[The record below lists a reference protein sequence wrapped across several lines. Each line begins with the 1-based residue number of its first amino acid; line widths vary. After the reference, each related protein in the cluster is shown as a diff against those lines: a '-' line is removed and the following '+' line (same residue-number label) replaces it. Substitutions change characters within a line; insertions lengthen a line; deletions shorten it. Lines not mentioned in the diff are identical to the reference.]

1 MSGPELG
8 LRVTA
13 DQIVLDAL
21 CKSADRAFLLDVEQQ
36 ILNFID
42 NARIPRLSYPKQ
54 NAYRRLLLHRLAD
67 YYSLSHVVAGRYKDG
82 IVFYRKQGLSS
93 PLPLLLASVVPAECV
108 KEEEEE
114 EEEACDEGASAVPG
128 FTRILVKKPAKR
140 EGARPA
146 CPVAVC
152 LSPDADRQGGRAK
165 TIEERQAEYERAR
178 AAIFQDECPP
188 SAIPGSVSPIVYL

>member
-8 LRVTA
+8 LVAA

-36 ILNFID
+36 ILDFID
-42 NARIPRLSYPKQ
+42 NPRIPRLSYPKQ
-54 NAYRRLLLHRLAD
+54 NAYRRLLLHKLAD
-67 YYSLSHVVAGRYKDG
+67 YYSLSHVVAGRSRDE
-82 IVFYRKQGLSS
+82 IVFYRKQESLSA
-93 PLPLLLASVVPAECV
+93 LPLLLASVVPAECV
-108 KEEEEE
+108 EEEEE
-114 EEEACDEGASAVPG
+114 QDEACDEGASPVPG
-128 FTRILVKKPAKR
+128 FTRILVKKPVKR

-146 CPVAVC
+146 SPVAVC

-165 TIEERQAEYERAR
+165 TIEERQAEYERTR

-188 SAIPGSVSPIVYL
+188 AISGSVSPIVYL